1 MDVLV
6 LSSLLGAK
14 FWSNGGVD
22 PLFILKLV
30 LLWKLLQSKNT
41 VFQAVDRTHPQ
52 VCRSPFDQA
61 TGRLCVIE
69 QHKVIN
75 NCQLIFTL
83 KSLNEFS
90 KQNIL
95 GNIYIDHPAR
105 SQAMGLCKYKHI
117 AKERLSFALKTVLMG
132 IKTSPVKIKAASG
145 F

>member
-1 MDVLV
+1 M
-6 LSSLLGAK
+6 
-14 FWSNGGVD
+14 
-22 PLFILKLV
+22 
-30 LLWKLLQSKNT
+30 
-41 VFQAVDRTHPQ
+41 
-52 VCRSPFDQA
+52 
-61 TGRLCVIE
+61 
-69 QHKVIN
+69 
-75 NCQLIFTL
+75 L